1 MKTRKLVTPA
11 KFCNS
16 CPKTKGEAYS
26 VLMFLCLKNQR
37 RGKFCSYV
45 LMSKK
50 HTQPQQSESS
60 ESDESCESCESTE
73 SGESTESTESSD
85 STDSCDSMCK

>member
-50 HTQPQQSESS
+50 PKARHILFLCSYV
-60 ESDESCESCESTE
+60 
-73 SGESTESTESSD
+73 
-85 STDSCDSMCK
+85 

>member
-16 CPKTKGEAYS
+16 CPKTKGEANS
-26 VLMFLCLKNQR
+26 VLTFLCLKNQR
-37 RGKFCSYV
+37 RGIFCSYV

-50 HTQPQQSESS
+50 HAQPQPTESSESGESCESSESS
-60 ESDESCESCESTE
+60 E
-73 SGESTESTESSD
+73 
-85 STDSCDSMCK
+85 STDSCDSMCSDNLSPKGNNL